1 MDYRQLDTLRRHH
14 PAWRLLAADSAPL
27 VLGFLHRAFVEPN
40 ARARPQGELTNA
52 LADHLQALREDLGE
66 DAYPRPAGE
75 YLNDWAS
82 DERGWLRKF
91 YPPGTDEPHFD
102 LTPATETALRWLD
115 ELQDRPFVGAESR
128 LMTVF
133 EVLRQ
138 IVHGSET
145 DPEVRI
151 AELERRRAEIDAEI
165 DAIREGRM
173 DLMDETQVK
182 ERFDQVERTAR
193 ELLADFRQVEQNFR
207 ELDRQVRERITT
219 WSGGKGELLAEVF
232 GETDAIADS
241 DQGKSFRAFWG
252 FLMSPARQEELT
264 RLLERV
270 LALEPVQELAPDRRL
285 ARIHY
290 DWLEAGEETQRT
302 ISRLSAQLRKFL
314 DDQAWLENRRI
325 MELIL
330 AVEEHALAVR
340 DQAPRGDFMALD
352 EPAPHIELPM
362 ERRLFTPPHR
372 PPIAQQVVEEDTAEV
387 DTSALFE
394 QAYVDRL
401 ELEGRIRRAL
411 QTRDQLSL
419 TDLLDEYPLEQGL
432 AELVAYLSLAA
443 EQERATID
451 EGSEEAVAWRDEAG
465 RLRRARFPR
474 VIFSR

>member
-1 MDYRQLDTLRRHH
+1 MDYHQLDTLRRHH

-27 VLGFLHRAFVEPN
+27 VLGFLCRAFVEPN
-40 ARARPQGELTNA
+40 HRARPQGVLINA
-52 LADHLQALREDLGE
+52 LEDYLHGLRAELGE
-66 DAYPRPAGE
+66 DAYPRSAAD

-91 YPPGTDEPHFD
+91 YPPSTDEPHFD
-102 LTPATETALRWLD
+102 LTPATETALQWLD
-115 ELQDRPFVGAESR
+115 ELQERQFVGAESR

-133 EVLRQ
+133 ELLRQ
-138 IVHGSET
+138 VVHGSET
-145 DPEVRI
+145 DPEARI
-151 AELERRRAEIDAEI
+151 AELERRRGEIDAEI
-165 DAIREGRM
+165 AAIREGRM
-173 DLMDETQVK
+173 AFMDETQIK

-193 ELLADFRQVEQNFR
+193 GLLSDFRQVEQNFR

-219 WSGGKGELLAEVF
+219 WSGVKGELLAEVF
-232 GETDAIADS
+232 GEADAIADS

-264 RLLERV
+264 QLLERV
-270 LALEPVQELAPDRRL
+270 LELAPVQELAPDRRL

-325 MELIL
+325 MDLIQG
-330 AVEEHALAVR
+330 VEQHALAVR
-340 DQAPRGDFMALD
+340 DAPPRGDFMGLD
-352 EPAPHIELPM
+352 EPVPRIELPM

-372 PPIAQQVVEEDTAEV
+372 PRIEQQVVEAGEGEV
-387 DTSALFE
+387 DTQALFE
-394 QAYVDRL
+394 QVYVDKLALAQRV
-401 ELEGRIRRAL
+401 RRAL
-411 QTRDQLSL
+411 QTRQQLPLSEL
-419 TDLLDEYPLEQGL
+419 IAEHPLEQGL

-443 EQERATID
+443 EQERAIID
-451 EGSEEAVAWRDEAG
+451 EGSEETIAWQDVEG
-465 RLRRARFPR
+465 RMRQARIPR